1 MKGRTTVDKLERD
14 VKGITNSGEKY
25 VEVCGQISLEL
36 IHLED
41 SFVLLLLLKSRPM
54 NFHLLQ
60 GVQDQNFRIQM
71 LISLSIFD
79 LGEKFQVLRRFEKYT
94 FFF

>member
-1 MKGRTTVDKLERD
+1 ML
-14 VKGITNSGEKY
+14 
-25 VEVCGQISLEL
+25 
-36 IHLED
+36 
-41 SFVLLLLLKSRPM
+41 
-54 NFHLLQ
+54 FHLASNMSLGYFHSYIQ

-94 FFF
+94 FFSSQ

>member
-1 MKGRTTVDKLERD
+1 MTIDHI
-14 VKGITNSGEKY
+14 VKTYSFDGIININDITN
-25 VEVCGQISLEL
+25 
-36 IHLED
+36 
-41 SFVLLLLLKSRPM
+41 
-54 NFHLLQ
+54 LQ

-94 FFF
+94 FFSSQ

>member
-1 MKGRTTVDKLERD
+1 MKNTFFGRYFSLSFLASAQRQLHP
-14 VKGITNSGEKY
+14 
-25 VEVCGQISLEL
+25 VE
-36 IHLED
+36 
-41 SFVLLLLLKSRPM
+41 
-54 NFHLLQ
+54 LQ

-94 FFF
+94 FFSSQ

>member
-1 MKGRTTVDKLERD
+1 MFLALLFVALCGIYLIAKLVDKILDKRAKAK
-14 VKGITNSGEKY
+14 V
-25 VEVCGQISLEL
+25 
-36 IHLED
+36 
-41 SFVLLLLLKSRPM
+41 
-54 NFHLLQ
+54 Q

-94 FFF
+94 FFSSQ